1 MLDKLIGD
9 IKEKFQ
15 KKTQEDSGDSTNP
28 NVTIPNDTTLKELL
42 NESEETAPAAAEKIE
57 QENHAEGKKVLGFK
71 IPTDPKEKKSFFIRI
86 GVALFVIYFAVDE
99 FVLKQ
104 APEDAAAPVATTA
117 PLRKKK
123 KKKPVSTETETA
135 QVGAEQPTPNVET
148 PLSEVTTEAPATDAV
163 PVEAMVDKTTE
174 NKASED
180 LKNDVPT
187 LADSEINKPVQKNE
201 QEKVNVEEVVNG
213 KGNDVIPDLKVAEPA
228 LSEPITTGGE
238 LNLGTG
244 QNSDEFKVDEKP
256 APEVKIEE
264 KLNKIITQVDEDS
277 KAEVKEYVAPP
288 NYELAGRGLVYN
300 CVNKHWACVERESY
314 FTCEKNSRWLKKKK
328 KAPECAIQNVYST
341 DSDCQTTQKYNVQ
354 EIVAPKGCKL

>member
-1 MLDKLIGD
+1 MLDKLLGD
-9 IKEKFQ
+9 IKDKFQ
-15 KKTQEDSGDSTNP
+15 KKTQENSGDRTNP
-28 NVTIPNDTTLKELL
+28 NVTIPNDSTLKELL
-42 NESEETAPAAAEKIE
+42 NESDESAPEVEEKIE
-57 QENHAEGKKVLGFK
+57 RKNHTEEKKILGFK
-71 IPTDPKEKKSFFIRI
+71 IPTDSKEKKSFYIRI

-104 APEDAAAPVATTA
+104 APEEVAAPVATTA
-117 PLRKKK
+117 PIRKKK
-123 KKKPVSTETETA
+123 KKNPVNPETETA
-135 QVGAEQPTPNVET
+135 QVGSEQPTPNAETTPGQALPET
-148 PLSEVTTEAPATDAV
+148 PTAETPPSETMIE
-163 PVEAMVDKTTE
+163 KTTE
-174 NKASED
+174 PTVAEE
-180 LKNDVPT
+180 LKNEIPP
-187 LADSEINKPVQKNE
+187 LAESENNK

-213 KGNDVIPDLKVAEPA
+213 KTPDVKIAESAPI
-228 LSEPITTGGE
+228 EPITTGGE

-244 QNSDEFKVDEKP
+244 QNTDEVKVEEKP

-264 KLNKIITQVDEDS
+264 KLNKIITQVDEDT

-288 NYELAGRGLVYN
+288 NYEIAGRGLVYN